1 MDNLSQFIRDIPDY
15 PKPGILFRDITPLL
29 SDPGAFKSAIEVMA
43 ELGVDLSDG
52 KSEHVDQYSDQ
63 AFDLVV
69 TVCDNAAESC
79 PVFPGDTPVAH
90 WPFEDPADATG
101 SEDEILHCFR
111 DIRDQIANRIKA
123 FLSSGE

>member
-1 MDNLSQFIRDIPDY
+1 MAER
-15 PKPGILFRDITPLL
+15 LFRLL
-29 SDPGAFKSAIEVMA
+29 SDGLWEAVSAGSNPSGYVHPNAIEVMA

-52 KSEHVDQYSDQ
+52 KSEHVDQYSDL

-111 DIRDQIANRIKA
+111 DIRDQISNRIKA
-123 FLSSGE
+123 FLLSGE